1 MTILLHNIII
11 LTITHLSTLNQHRY
25 CEGGYFTGYFKR
37 NKRHGEGTF
46 CSSTGT
52 FWTGTYHEG
61 RKHGQGVMMYANGTT
76 LTGNWLDGHMERG
89 GVYDWAEG
97 SGGAKYS

>member
-1 MTILLHNIII
+1 
-11 LTITHLSTLNQHRY
+11 
-25 CEGGYFTGYFKR
+25 
-37 NKRHGEGTF
+37 
-46 CSSTGT
+46 
-52 FWTGTYHEG
+52 
-61 RKHGQGVMMYANGTT
+61 MYANGTT